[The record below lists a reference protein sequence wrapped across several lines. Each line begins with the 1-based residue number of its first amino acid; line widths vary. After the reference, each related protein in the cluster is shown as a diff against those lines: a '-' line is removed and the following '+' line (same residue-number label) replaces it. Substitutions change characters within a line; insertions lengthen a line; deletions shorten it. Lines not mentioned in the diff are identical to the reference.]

1 MKKLFAILAA
11 ALLVVACGGGN
22 TKEEPK
28 SIEDQL
34 LEHKAKIE
42 KAYENGDYEETQA
55 AVEAFQKWYES
66 LNEEEAQEAQEAAMK
81 LSL

>member
-42 KAYENGDYEETQA
+42 KAYENGDYEEVQA

-66 LNEEEAQEAQEAAMK
+66 LNEEEAQEAHEAAMK
-81 LSL
+81 LGL

>member
-11 ALLVVACGGGN
+11 ALLVVACGGN

-42 KAYENGDYEETQA
+42 KAYENGDYEEVQA